1 MISKMNKIVV
11 KKWNFGFNKVQFTKL
26 QYNLLGLDLK
36 VAKKNTDD
44 ILENKIVSIE
54 IKNDDLLHEF
64 VTEAVNLGVEIDV
77 VKDYSI

>member
-1 MISKMNKIVV
+1 MISKMNKIIV
-11 KKWNFGFNKVQFTKL
+11 KKWNIGFNKVQFTKL
-26 QYNLLGLDLK
+26 QYNLLGLGLK

>member
-11 KKWNFGFNKVQFTKL
+11 KKWKFGFNKVQFTKL

-64 VTEAVNLGVEIDV
+64 VTEAIKLGVEIDV
-77 VKDYSI
+77 VKD

>member
-1 MISKMNKIVV
+1 MISKMNKIIV
-11 KKWNFGFNKVQFTKL
+11 KKWNIGFNKVQFTKL